1 MLRILFLSQE
11 YPPETGWGGIGSYL
25 HALAPAL
32 AARGHQVHVLS
43 CAEGQK
49 SSDSLDRG
57 VHLHRRGLLQRPRTL
72 RLLHFLLRAPQ
83 TVKRL
88 WLALSNYYWY
98 RRLDA
103 DFDVLEYPD
112 WLAEGLLFA
121 WRRPTATVAELHTPL
136 PVIGKYLEYPRN
148 RDFRWACRLEQSS
161 VMRADAMSSPSRLL
175 VNELSGINWLRS
187 RNPEVLPLPTDW
199 MTWANIRPVGETEPT
214 VLFVGRLERRKSPE
228 TIIRALDLLKSEIP
242 GPRAIFAGSSNGSR
256 DGVPYDKWLKELAA
270 EEGSCELLG
279 SVSRGQLA
287 DVMAGARV
295 LAAPSTFD
303 NFPVAVLEA
312 LASGRPVVVS
322 ETTGMAAMIRDNQLG
337 AVVPAGDPRA
347 LAGALR
353 PFLSDAAHAAEV
365 GRRAADFVRSLLDP
379 DVIAGEREN
388 LYTRAITS
396 FACAQEQRRRAL
408 AG

>member
-25 HALAPAL
+25 YALAPAL

-49 SSDSLDRG
+49 SSDLLDRG

-72 RLLHFLLRAPQ
+72 RLLHLVLRAPQ

-121 WRRPTATVAELHTPL
+121 WRRPAATVAELHTPL

-161 VMRADAMSSPSRLL
+161 VMRADAVSSPSRLL

-187 RNPEVLPLPTDW
+187 RTPDVLPLPTDW

-228 TIIRALDLLKSEIP
+228 TIVRALDLLKSEIP
-242 GPRAIFAGSSNGSR
+242 GRRAIFAGSSNGSR

-270 EEGSCELLG
+270 AEGICELLG

-287 DVMAGARV
+287 DVMADARV

-322 ETTGMAAMIRDNQLG
+322 EATGMAAMIRDNQLG

-353 PFLSDAAHAAEV
+353 PFLCDAAYAAEV

-396 FACAQEQRRRAL
+396 FASAQEHRRWAL